1 MPWKLNYMKNFTFTL
16 HCKSSGWHHF
26 SSQERWLHFYFFV
39 DNLTKIRLKYTSVSG
54 SFFAYFSLPSVCLL
68 RFRYPRVAVSS
79 QPVFKS
85 LKSYKE
91 ATTPKTYA
99 TYIPHDVGLMTEA
112 LIGQFL
118 KWICLTQLNVTG
130 SLYLPQRENP
140 QYADGDVLQLFS
152 N

>member
-1 MPWKLNYMKNFTFTL
+1 MLELASKLKIIHVACSYRIYYRCNVMKSELSDNFTFTL
-16 HCKSSGWHHF
+16 HCKSSRWHHF
-26 SSQERWLHFYFFV
+26 SSQEGWLHFYFFV

-54 SFFAYFSLPSVCLL
+54 SFYASFSLVSVCLL
-68 RFRYPRVAVSS
+68 RFHYPRVTVSS
-79 QPVFKS
+79 QTVFKG

-118 KWICLTQLNVTG
+118 K
-130 SLYLPQRENP
+130 
-140 QYADGDVLQLFS
+140 
-152 N
+152 